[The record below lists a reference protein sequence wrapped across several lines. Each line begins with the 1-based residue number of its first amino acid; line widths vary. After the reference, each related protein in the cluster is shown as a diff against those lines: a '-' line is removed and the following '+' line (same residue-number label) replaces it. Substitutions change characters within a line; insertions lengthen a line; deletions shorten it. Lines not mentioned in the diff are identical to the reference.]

1 MSDSF
6 IPKLATRRWTVTGII
21 IIIIIIIITS

>member
-21 IIIIIIIITS
+21 IIIIIIITS